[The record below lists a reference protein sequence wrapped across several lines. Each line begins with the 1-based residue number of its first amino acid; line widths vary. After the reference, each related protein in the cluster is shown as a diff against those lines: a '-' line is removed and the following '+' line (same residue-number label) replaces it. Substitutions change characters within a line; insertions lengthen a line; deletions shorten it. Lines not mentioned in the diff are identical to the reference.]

1 MVGEEGPL
9 EGRVDDLMHISN
21 ADYEK
26 AVAAGR
32 IFFFFF
38 SHLWTA
44 RCKFYF
50 VNFYSRYKDL
60 VWCIQVGRRYPK
72 YFAFFFLITPRD
84 INN

>member
-38 SHLWTA
+38 SLTYGQQDVS
-44 RCKFYF
+44 FI
-50 VNFYSRYKDL
+50 L
-60 VWCIQVGRRYPK
+60 
-72 YFAFFFLITPRD
+72 
-84 INN
+84 

>member
-32 IFFFFF
+32 IFFFFSLTYGQQDVSF
-38 SHLWTA
+38 ILQI
-44 RCKFYF
+44 F
-50 VNFYSRYKDL
+50 
-60 VWCIQVGRRYPK
+60 I
-72 YFAFFFLITPRD
+72 RD
-84 INN
+84 IKI

>member
-38 SHLWTA
+38 L
-44 RCKFYF
+44 
-50 VNFYSRYKDL
+50 
-60 VWCIQVGRRYPK
+60 
-72 YFAFFFLITPRD
+72 
-84 INN
+84 

>member
-1 MVGEEGPL
+1 VVGEEGPL

-38 SHLWTA
+38 SLTYGQQDVS
-44 RCKFYF
+44 FILQIF
-50 VNFYSRYKDL
+50 
-60 VWCIQVGRRYPK
+60 I
-72 YFAFFFLITPRD
+72 RD
-84 INN
+84 IKI